1 MRLVVSAGLGLK
13 FIFKQGGRTNRCPA
27 SQGVEGVQGDTPLG
41 AHRQHAT
48 AMACE
53 TLAGV
58 ESPNLNDF
66 CRSTRG
72 SYRSNPY
79 RLLRSHYNYPLLVR
93 IILYQA
99 AEHRG
104 IIPAQENCKH
114 MGMHEGSEG
123 LAGGESRT

>member
-66 CRSTRG
+66 RRSTRG

-93 IILYQA
+93 TMHAILSI
-99 AEHRG
+99 R
-104 IIPAQENCKH
+104 AQGDH
-114 MGMHEGSEG
+114 TS
-123 LAGGESRT
+123 

>member
-1 MRLVVSAGLGLK
+1 MVSAGLGLK
-13 FIFKQGGRTNRCPA
+13 FIFKQGGRTNRCPTC
-27 SQGVEGVQGDTPLG
+27 QGVEGVQGDTPLRE
-41 AHRQHAT
+41 HRQHAT

-79 RLLRSHYNYPLLVR
+79 RLLRSHYNQLSPVGADHA
-93 IILYQA
+93 ILNS
-99 AEHRG
+99 R
-104 IIPAQENCKH
+104 AQGDH
-114 MGMHEGSEG
+114 TS
-123 LAGGESRT
+123 